1 MGVVCSKSGK
11 LANKQKA
18 YTGDMFDGSV
28 DPNTVHMLILAL
40 DYPGT
45 GNELTC
51 TEDGGNMETL
61 ARASGV
67 TDITKIENNECNK
80 QNVLNMIQ
88 SVGSR
93 CEAGHYFI
101 FNYSGHGANVAD
113 RDGDEEDGQDEALCL
128 VTPTGQID
136 FDAFMTDDDFAEAV
150 TTYVNSDVEILIL
163 CDCCHSGTI
172 GDFSN
177 TCWEGYRAVS
187 MSGCRDSQT
196 SGDTG
201 RGGIFTHSL
210 LKAIES
216 MQQEGETGYNVAVLY
231 NAQLDQDDELFN
243 SEQDITIAWSSDL
256 QGPYDMAWP
265 LIPVGAYAAPWRG
278 Y

>member
-1 MGVVCSKSGK
+1 MGVVCSKGRK
-11 LANKQKA
+11 IANKQKA
-18 YTGDMFDGSV
+18 YIGDMFDGTV
-28 DPNTVHMLILAL
+28 DPSTVHMLILAL

-51 TEDGGNMETL
+51 TKDGSNIETL
-61 ARASGV
+61 ARACGV
-67 TDITKIENNECNK
+67 QDITKIENNECHK

-88 SVGSR
+88 NVGSR

-113 RDGDEEDGQDEALCL
+113 KDGDEEDGQDEALCL
-128 VTPTGQID
+128 VTPTGEID

-150 TTYVNSDVEILIL
+150 TSCVSSDVEILIL

-177 TCWEGYRAVS
+177 PCWDGYRAVS
-187 MSGCRDSQT
+187 MSGCKDSQT

-210 LKAIES
+210 LKAIEN
-216 MQQEGETGYNVAVLY
+216 MQQQNEDSYNVAQIY
-231 NAQLDQDDELFN
+231 NEQLDEDDELFH

-256 QGPYDMAWP
+256 PGPHDMAWP
-265 LIPVGAYAAPWRG
+265 LIPTTPYAAPWQG

>member
-1 MGVVCSKSGK
+1 MGVVCSKGRMI
-11 LANKQKA
+11 ANKQKA
-18 YTGDMFDGSV
+18 YTGDMLDGSV
-28 DPNTVHMLILAL
+28 DPSTIHVLILAL

-51 TEDGGNMETL
+51 TRDGANIEAL

-67 TDITKIENNECNK
+67 QDITKIENNECHK
-80 QNVLNMIQ
+80 ENVISMIQ
-88 SVGSR
+88 NVGSR
-93 CEAGHYFI
+93 CEAGHYFV

-113 RDGDEEDGQDEALCL
+113 NDGDEEDGQDEALCL
-128 VTPTGQID
+128 VTPSGQID
-136 FDAFMTDDDFAEAV
+136 FDAFLTDDDFAEVV
-150 TTYVNSDVEILIL
+150 TSSIGSDVEILIL

-172 GDFSN
+172 GDFSHQ
-177 TCWEGYRAVS
+177 CWDSYRAVS
-187 MSGCRDSQT
+187 MSGCKDSQT

-201 RGGIFTHSL
+201 KGGIFTHSL

-216 MQQEGETGYNVAVLY
+216 MQQNGEDNYNVAQIY
-231 NAQLDQDDELFN
+231 NTQLDEDDELFN

-256 QGPYDMAWP
+256 PGPHDMAWP
-265 LIPVGAYAAPWRG
+265 FIPVGPYSAPWQG